1 MAKKKARAAAKTTKP
16 KGRTSSLRA
25 TTRAAKPARRAVMR
39 ETSDREFLTRQRIED
54 LGQGFV
60 TLAGELW
67 VVKDRL
73 AVMEN
78 LLDKHGIPA
87 HEIDT
92 HEPDEAFKEQ
102 LAKARKAYIQRV
114 IASLFPR
121 GMPKA
126 G

>member
-1 MAKKKARAAAKTTKP
+1 MAKKKARPAVKTAKRPAKRAA
-16 KGRTSSLRA
+16 LRG
-25 TTRAAKPARRAVMR
+25 TTRAAKPARQAAMR

-73 AVMEN
+73 AVMES
-78 LLDKHGIPA
+78 LLDQHGIPA

-102 LAKARKAYIQRV
+102 LAQARKAYIQRV
-114 IASLFPR
+114 IGSLFPR

-126 G
+126 E